1 MVPSGIE
8 INSAIKALRDIITN
22 IKNVRKI
29 RILLQ
34 SFIETIEVFDEK
46 SNKLFTRTDCECLS
60 GS

>member
-1 MVPSGIE
+1 MESFGIE
-8 INSAIKALRDIITN
+8 INSATKALRDIITN

-46 SNKLFTRTDCECLS
+46 SYKLFTRTDCECLS